1 MLKLY
6 TQGTFQCGKRVVICR
21 GQGTYFLSP
30 YFNLRTKQRA
40 FLSDEQQPEV
50 RWLHSWAVV
59 LPIFLAICLSKSRDT
74 FKYGDCG
81 IV

>member
-21 GQGTYFLSP
+21 GQGTHFLSP

-40 FLSDEQQPEV
+40 FLNDEQQPEV